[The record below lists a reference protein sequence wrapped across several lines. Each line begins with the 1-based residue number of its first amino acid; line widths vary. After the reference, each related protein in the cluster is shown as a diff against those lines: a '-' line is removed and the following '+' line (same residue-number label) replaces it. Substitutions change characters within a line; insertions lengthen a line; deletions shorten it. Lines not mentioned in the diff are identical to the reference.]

1 MRHLLRKSPVVLL
14 LLAVGYTLAHE
25 ARTHACELSTTG
37 RQLTDL
43 NSLSQR
49 LLTTAAAA
57 LPGLLDELDVPL
69 DVPGEC
75 PLTAVKRS
83 I

>member
-1 MRHLLRKSPVVLL
+1 MRHTFRKLLTVLL
-14 LLAVGYTLAHE
+14 LLAVGYTLAHQ
-25 ARTHACELSTTG
+25 ARTHACELYARG

-43 NSLSQR
+43 NVLSQH
-49 LLTTAAAA
+49 LLMTAAKS

-75 PLTAVKRS
+75 PLTRARG
-83 I
+83 